1 MGEGSDL
8 TENLRSGWEKLTVGL
23 RTSTSAIRLLLQSVK
38 EER

>member
-8 TENLRSGWEKLTVGL
+8 TENLSGWEKLTVGL